1 MKVKVNSLFYDKF
14 NLTRCFKPGEVVDF
28 EEKRAKD
35 IVERG
40 LGEFFKE
47 PKAYDAPEVKAEV
60 VEHEAI
66 VSDPVG
72 EPSTV
77 EDVAP
82 VEKKKPGRKK
92 KEE

>member
-1 MKVKVNSLFYDKF
+1 MKVKVKSLFYDKF

-47 PKAYDAPEVKAEV
+47 PRVETATKMPAVEPEAKAEA
-60 VEHEAI
+60 EP
-66 VSDPVG
+66 VSEIAPVT
-72 EPSTV
+72 E
-77 EDVAP
+77 EP